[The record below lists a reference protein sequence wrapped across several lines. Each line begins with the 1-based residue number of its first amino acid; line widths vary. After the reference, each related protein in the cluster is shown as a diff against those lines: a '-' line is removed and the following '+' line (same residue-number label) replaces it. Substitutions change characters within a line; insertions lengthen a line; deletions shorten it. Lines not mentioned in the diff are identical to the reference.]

1 MPYADGA
8 QKQAANAALNSSRKA
23 KRIAAVLE
31 AGPQPCAWCSRLI
44 PVEVLLKRK
53 VRYCQ
58 RFCISAAAKD
68 ALRQRE
74 AVATADED
82 ERFERRWRQMRQE
95 GRVL

>member
-31 AGPQPCAWCSRLI
+31 AGPQPCAWCTRLI

-53 VRYCQ
+53 VRYC
-58 RFCISAAAKD
+58 RRSCISAAAKA
-68 ALRQRE
+68 ALESRLAQE
-74 AVATADED
+74 QKDED
-82 ERFERRWRQMRQE
+82 ERFERRWRQMQQE